1 MRKQFCNKEMKD
13 PHVIRFFF
21 NGERLNDETI
31 LNMLNLNNEEIEA
44 FEECKGGGPPT
55 KKHKTYDEK
64 QIIEALNESLEDSE
78 QAAVQLEE
86 NKSKK
91 EKSSGTVSLDSI
103 EPNQSDHES
112 EKDEIISDA
121 INETVLELEVQES
134 NFSTNDGVGDR
145 EVDNQLAIVPQ
156 DKDKADENINL
167 SKSKGEVEKIQE
179 TGNDENEND
188 CWLNDLR
195 LKFKSGGVPGK
206 SSLHKQLQFYLE
218 LPNLTITEQNIVK
231 MLLKRIDIHS
241 SWEKEK
247 NIEYPQKEKK
257 GRKRKSVEPINT
269 DFRCLRR
276 KRGSSYQELKSND
289 SEQSPSKSDGF
300 KTKDD
305 ENSNTPTQRKNLFKL
320 FGIVSPFMRQNVP
333 TEEELRRF
341 SLAVHLW
348 AEKTKGGVE
357 FLLKTK
363 LTERHFKE
371 VLIFA
376 GPSSRWKLI
385 PDRSTTQYK
394 NLWANSAK
402 GKHHFHGDP
411 ESGFETKMKLHEP
424 SLCYCPFG
432 HCQLTK
438 ELINYDSKKS
448 NNDSPINE
456 PITASRRQ
464 LFTPNKNFQNR
475 HCTPHISDPKP
486 SPTKEELK
494 EQNKLL
500 IQEINSL
507 KSSTNKRKPSK
518 TESDEMKMINFT
530 EPKIVKCIQTGC
542 VKYFATVFGL
552 EQHMKK
558 VHEEIKDY
566 QNPLQVCPFCGKET
580 KYIDQHIKAV
590 HKEMKKNDKCEVC
603 KQRVKQDM
611 KKHRSVCIFCPFC
624 DYQNRKKDRLLRHI
638 ETNHRENSLQTEPM
652 DLTSPRKMVNPI
664 KKKTDENENLDMQAE
679 ALDLTSP
686 SKDEVREDQ
695 ADSSNKDN
703 DTEPLDLSPP
713 TKNDMRTLRSLR
725 ISEDEDIRQLRDC
738 QNKKIDSK
746 GKEAFAALD
755 KKRLSYPF
763 DDETEPYTSEFEEDD
778 TEEFTL
784 DRRQMKDQLEKE
796 LRQIDK
802 LEAKEVDGD
811 LEVLNQFEQFMKQ
824 KTSRNNESQGYETQ
838 VSTVGMYTRALKNDL
853 LPAFHQLFQPFDS
866 PWILDCTTPKE
877 CTFDGEKRFFVK
889 PEEPIYIT
897 PKVIQ
902 TALENSKE
910 KGGQQG
916 GQRGTILNATVQFMN
931 FIEIFFNQRLNVYG
945 REPYE
950 NVTLYHQAVRTFI
963 SGTGAWKMCNDEK
976 DKAQN
981 ENVLRQSYLHPNK
994 EIEVLQRYK
1003 KFLTSKERLKNLN
1016 KILVHSDNEESRP
1029 SDREMTEL
1037 GKIVMGEIGAATGC
1051 RPVVLLKLPT
1061 GAFIDKQP
1069 GFNPYNTTKDDCMVD
1084 EEDGA
1089 DKIFRR
1095 VNPNLPPRNKA
1106 CQHQLD
1112 LNVAECPVMCKD
1124 ACQPDGY
1131 NLLISWDKTFGKKGP
1146 SYLHIP
1152 KELKHLMD
1160 IYDVKRIR
1168 YFKGRK
1174 SPFTNKEDWIHDDST
1189 PFFMTS
1195 ACSAFKSLDLKHISE
1210 SMGIDVTAYNFRKIV
1225 STWALSHA
1233 SEEIRSA
1240 EEEALQHSLKVA
1252 KEKYLQN
1259 KQSKPQKL
1267 TQTYVEEENLFPK
1280 AFRENIEKTNVKV
1293 KKAIQITEVKRTKKR
1308 IETLQKKK
1316 EAYNLLK
1323 SEHKP
1328 LGPKHRILFTQRK
1341 RFFELLKEMKNVE
1354 IESLK
1359 PLQWRQFVVRAV
1371 CTAKDETGRDLRKLW
1386 TEMYRGDLQWGIR
1399 DVRLR
1404 AQANNWPMHQVTSR
1418 RDRNS
1423 WIAATIRQSY
1433 LAKITK
1439 KAKGLKIS
1447 EN

>member
-1 MRKQFCNKEMKD
+1 MRKQFCNKVKKE
-13 PHVIRFFF
+13 PSVIRFFF

-31 LNMLNLNNEEIEA
+31 LNVLSLNNEEIEA

-55 KKHKTYDEK
+55 KKRQTYNDD
-64 QIIEALNESLEDSE
+64 QILEALNESLEDCE
-78 QAAVQLEE
+78 RDKVQGEE
-86 NKSKK
+86 NESRK
-91 EKSSGTVSLDSI
+91 EKTSRKVCVNPSQ
-103 EPNQSDHES
+103 PNHSDLES
-112 EKDEIISDA
+112 EKDKITVDA
-121 INETVLELEVQES
+121 SNETVLGLEAKEVNS
-134 NFSTNDGVGDR
+134 ATNDSVGYI
-145 EVDNQLAIVPQ
+145 EKDNHFTMEN
-156 DKDKADENINL
+156 DEADENINL
-167 SKSKGEVEKIQE
+167 SGRKEEVETIKEIE
-179 TGNDENEND
+179 KEENEND
-188 CWLNDLR
+188 GWLNDLR

-206 SSLHKQLQFYLE
+206 SNLHKQLKFYLE
-218 LPNLTITEQNIVK
+218 LPQITLTEQNIVK
-231 MLLKRIDIHS
+231 TLLTRINMHS
-241 SWEKEK
+241 NWEREK
-247 NIEYPQKEKK
+247 NQQYPQKEKK
-257 GRKRKSVEPINT
+257 ARKRKSVEPMQNE
-269 DFRCLRR
+269 FRCLRS
-276 KRGSSYQELKSND
+276 KRGDSDQELKSND
-289 SEQSPSKSDGF
+289 SEKKSSKSEGL
-300 KTKDD
+300 KIQDD

-320 FGIVSPFMRQNVP
+320 FGIVSPFMRQKIP

-348 AEKTKGGVE
+348 AEKTKGSVE
-357 FLLKTK
+357 FLMETK

-376 GPSSRWKLI
+376 GPGSRWKLI

-394 NLWANSAK
+394 NLWSNTAK

-411 ESGFETKMKLHEP
+411 ETGFESRLKLHEP
-424 SLCYCPFG
+424 SLSYCPFG

-438 ELINYDSKKS
+438 ELITYDSEKS
-448 NNDSPINE
+448 NHSPRIE

-464 LFTPNKNFQNR
+464 LFTPN
-475 HCTPHISDPKP
+475 ISDPKP
-486 SPTKEELK
+486 SPTKEELR
-494 EQNKLL
+494 EQNNLL
-500 IQEINSL
+500 IQEILSL
-507 KSSTNKRKPSK
+507 KSSAIKRKTSK
-518 TESDEMKMINFT
+518 TESDEMEIITFV
-530 EPKIVKCIQTGC
+530 EPKIVKCIQPGC
-542 VKYFATVFGL
+542 VKSFATVFGL

-580 KYIDQHIKAV
+580 KYIDQHIKTV
-590 HKEMKKNDKCEVC
+590 HKEMKKNDICEVC

-638 ETNHRENSLQTEPM
+638 ETNHRENSLQAEPM
-652 DLTSPRKMVNPI
+652 DLTSPRKLLTPI
-664 KKKTDENENLDMQAE
+664 EKKTDENGNLDMRAE

-686 SKDEVREDQ
+686 SKDEGKADQ
-695 ADSSNKDN
+695 AVSSNKDA

-713 TKNDMRTLRSLR
+713 AKNEMSLSK
-725 ISEDEDIRQLRDC
+725 SEDVDKQQFGDNP
-738 QNKKIDSK
+738 NKKFDSK
-746 GKEAFAALD
+746 AKEALAALD
-755 KKRLSYPF
+755 KKRLNYPF
-763 DDETEPYTSEFEEDD
+763 DDETEPYNSELEEED

-784 DRRQMKDQLEKE
+784 HRRQIKDHLEKE
-796 LRQIDK
+796 LRQVDN

-811 LEVLNQFEQFMKQ
+811 LEVLNQFETFMKQ
-824 KTSRNNESQGYETQ
+824 KTSRSNESHGYETQ

-853 LPAFHQLFQPFDS
+853 LPAFHQLFKPFDS
-866 PWILDCTTPKE
+866 RWILDCTSPKE

-916 GQRGTILNATVQFMN
+916 GQRGTILNSTIQFMN

-945 REPYE
+945 REPYK
-950 NVTLYHQAVRTFI
+950 NVNLYHQAVRTFI

-981 ENVLRQSYLHPNK
+981 ENVLRQSYLNPNK

-1003 KFLTSKERLKNLN
+1003 TFLTSKERLKNLN

-1061 GAFIDKQP
+1061 GAYTDKQP
-1069 GFNPYNTTKDDCMVD
+1069 GFNPYNTTKDDCVVD
-1084 EEDGA
+1084 EEDGS

-1106 CQHQLD
+1106 CLHQLD

-1131 NLLISWDKTFGKKGP
+1131 NLLISWDKTYGTKGP

-1168 YFKGRK
+1168 YFRGRK
-1174 SPFTNKEDWIHDDST
+1174 SPFTNKDDWIHDDAT
-1189 PFFMTS
+1189 PFFLTA

-1252 KEKYLQN
+1252 KENYLQN

-1280 AFRENIEKTNVKV
+1280 SFKEKIEKTNVKV
-1293 KKAIQITEVKRTKKR
+1293 RKAIQNTEVKRTKKR
-1308 IETLQKKK
+1308 IETLVKKK
-1316 EAYNLLK
+1316 EAYKLLK
-1323 SEHKP
+1323 SEHRP

-1341 RFFELLKEMKNVE
+1341 RFLELLKKVENVE
-1354 IESLK
+1354 INSLK

-1371 CTAKDETGRDLRKLW
+1371 CTAKDEQGEELRKLW
-1386 TEMYRGDLQWGIR
+1386 TEMYQGDLRWGIR

-1423 WIAATIRQSY
+1423 WIAASIRQSY
-1433 LAKITK
+1433 LSKTTRGTKI
-1439 KAKGLKIS
+1439 
-1447 EN
+1447 ENQ

>member
-1 MRKQFCNKEMKD
+1 MKIQDKCSVGDLRKQFCNEVKMD
-13 PHVIRFFF
+13 PHVIRFLFD
-21 NGERLNDETI
+21 GERLNDEII
-31 LNMLNLNNEEIEA
+31 LKVLNLNNEEIEA
-44 FEECKGGGPPT
+44 FEECKGGGLPT
-55 KKHKTYDEK
+55 KKHKTFDET
-64 QIIEALNESLEDSE
+64 QILEALNKSLDDTE
-78 QAAVQLEE
+78 QDTIQLEE

-91 EKSSGTVSLDSI
+91 EITALKDNQGSGQ
-103 EPNQSDHES
+103 PNQSYLES
-112 EKDEIISDA
+112 DTEKIISDT
-121 INETVLELEVQES
+121 INESVVELEIKES
-134 NFSTNDGVGDR
+134 NLASKDSIGDL
-145 EVDNQLAIVPQ
+145 EVDNMLKIVPEENYET
-156 DKDKADENINL
+156 DENIN
-167 SKSKGEVEKIQE
+167 GEVEQIKE
-179 TGNDENEND
+179 AGKEESEND

-195 LKFKSGGVPGK
+195 FKFESGGIPGS
-206 SSLHKQLQFYLE
+206 SSLHKQLKFYLE
-218 LPNLTITEQNIVK
+218 LPQLTKTEENIVK
-231 MLLKRIDIHS
+231 MLLTRIEIHS
-241 SWEKEK
+241 NWEKEK
-247 NIEYPQKEKK
+247 DVQYPQKEKK
-257 GRKRKSVEPINT
+257 GKKRKSEVRSKNV
-269 DFRCLRR
+269 FRSLRR
-276 KRGSSYQELKSND
+276 EKDDSHPELISND
-289 SEQSPSKSDGF
+289 SEHSPSKSEGP
-300 KTKDD
+300 KIQDD
-305 ENSNTPTQRKNLFKL
+305 ENSNTPSHRKNLFKL
-320 FGIVSPFMRQNVP
+320 FGIVSPFMRQKIP

-357 FLLKTK
+357 FLLETN

-371 VLIFA
+371 VVIFA

-394 NLWANSAK
+394 NLWANTAK
-402 GKHHFHGDP
+402 GKYHFHGDP
-411 ESGFETKMKLHEP
+411 ETGFETRMKLHEP
-424 SLCYCPFG
+424 SIKHCPFG

-448 NNDSPINE
+448 NHDSPIAE
-456 PITASRRQ
+456 PSTASRRQ
-464 LFTPNKNFQNR
+464 LFCANKNFQND
-475 HCTPHISDPKP
+475 HCSSSISDPKP

-494 EQNKLL
+494 KQNMLL
-500 IQEINSL
+500 IQEIISL
-507 KSSTNKRKPSK
+507 KSSTNKKNPSK
-518 TESDEMKMINFT
+518 TESDEIKTISFT
-530 EPKIVKCIQTGC
+530 EPKIVKCMQQGC
-542 VKYFATVFGL
+542 VKSFASVFGL

-558 VHEEIKDY
+558 VHDDIKDY
-566 QNPLQVCPFCGKET
+566 QIPLQVCPFCGKET

-590 HKEMKKNDKCEVC
+590 HKEMKKNDICEVC
-603 KQRVKQDM
+603 KQRVKHDM
-611 KKHRSVCIFCPFC
+611 KKHRSGCIFCPFC
-624 DYQNRKKDRLLRHI
+624 EYQNRKKDRLLRHI
-638 ETNHRENSLQTEPM
+638 ETNHRENSWQAEPL
-652 DLTSPRKMVNPI
+652 DLTSPRKLVTPTPI
-664 KKKTDENENLDMQAE
+664 PKKRTDENENIDMHAE
-679 ALDLTSP
+679 PLDLTSP
-686 SKDEVREDQ
+686 SKEEVRKDQ
-695 ADSSNKDN
+695 ADSSNKHN

-713 TKNDMRTLRSLR
+713 TTNDIRKL
-725 ISEDEDIRQLRDC
+725 SEDEDLKQISDC
-738 QNKKIDSK
+738 QNKNVDSK
-746 GKEAFAALD
+746 AKEAITALNT
-755 KKRLSYPF
+755 KRLKYPF
-763 DDETEPYTSEFEEDD
+763 DDEAEPYASEFEEDD
-778 TEEFTL
+778 TEEFTSE
-784 DRRQMKDQLEKE
+784 RRQVKDQLEKE
-796 LRQIDK
+796 LRQIDM

-811 LEVLNQFEQFMKQ
+811 LDVLNQFEKFMKQ
-824 KTSRNNESQGYETQ
+824 KTSRNTENQGYETQ

-866 PWILDCTTPKE
+866 RWILDCTSPKE

-902 TALENSKE
+902 TALDNSKE

-916 GQRGTILNATVQFMN
+916 GQRGTILNSAIQFMN

-950 NVTLYHQAVRTFI
+950 NVTLYHKAVRTFI

-981 ENVLRQSYLHPNK
+981 ENVLRQQYLNPNK

-1003 KFLTSKERLKNLN
+1003 KFLTSKERLNNLN

-1061 GAFIDKQP
+1061 GAFVDKQP
-1069 GFNPYNTTKDDCMVD
+1069 GFNPYNTTSDDCVID

-1112 LNVAECPVMCKD
+1112 QNVAECPVMCKD

-1131 NLLISWDKTFGKKGP
+1131 NLFITWDKTFGKKGP

-1174 SPFTNKEDWIHDDST
+1174 SPFTDKEDWIHNDFT
-1189 PFFMTS
+1189 PFFLTS

-1225 STWALSHA
+1225 STWALTHA

-1259 KQSKPQKL
+1259 KQSKPQTL
-1267 TQTYVEEENLFPK
+1267 TQTYVREENLFPK
-1280 AFRENIEKTNVKV
+1280 AFRDDIEKTNVKV
-1293 KKAIQITEVKRTKKR
+1293 KKAIQMTEVKRSKKR
-1308 IETLQKKK
+1308 IEKLQEKR
-1316 EAYNLLK
+1316 EAYKLLK
-1323 SEHKP
+1323 SEHRP
-1328 LGPKHRILFTQRK
+1328 LGPKHRILFTQKK
-1341 RFFELLKEMKNVE
+1341 RFLELLKENKTVE

-1371 CTAKDETGRDLRKLW
+1371 CTTNYEHGEELRKLW
-1386 TEMYRGDLQWGIR
+1386 REMYQGDLQWGIR

-1404 AQANNWPMHQVTSR
+1404 AQANNWPMHQVTTR

-1423 WIAATIRQSY
+1423 WIAASIRQSY
-1433 LAKITK
+1433 LSNITK
-1439 KAKGLKIS
+1439 TAKK
-1447 EN
+1447 